1 MKRILVIDDNEDIR
15 MIIGY
20 SLMKAG
26 YQVDDAE
33 DGQAG
38 LQKINEHNYDLMII
52 DWMMPNMNGIELVRK
67 LRREHVNS
75 IIFMLTAKDGVD
87 DLVEAFDAGVDDYM
101 RKPFSP
107 RELSVR
113 VNLHLEQTQKKEQ
126 TVLRYGDIEL
136 NEQNR
141 KVFLHQQ
148 PLSLT
153 RKEFDLLAY
162 FMNHP
167 DTVVSRD
174 QILNDIWGYH
184 YDGDTRVVDVHTFK
198 LRSKLKDSCIKITSS
213 RGIGYILEKK

>member
-113 VNLHLEQTQKKEQ
+113 VNRHLEQTQKKR
-126 TVLRYGDIEL
+126 TNGSSLRRY
-136 NEQNR
+136 
-141 KVFLHQQ
+141 
-148 PLSLT
+148 
-153 RKEFDLLAY
+153 
-162 FMNHP
+162 
-167 DTVVSRD
+167 
-174 QILNDIWGYH
+174 
-184 YDGDTRVVDVHTFK
+184 
-198 LRSKLKDSCIKITSS
+198 
-213 RGIGYILEKK
+213 